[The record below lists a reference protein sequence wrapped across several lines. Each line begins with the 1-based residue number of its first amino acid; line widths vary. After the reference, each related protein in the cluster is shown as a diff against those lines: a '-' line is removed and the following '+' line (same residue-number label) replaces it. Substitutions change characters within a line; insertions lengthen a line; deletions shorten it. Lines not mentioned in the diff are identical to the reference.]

1 MSQQHPWDYK
11 SLLVETKGFF
21 ARGVIDVSALDSVLA
36 KIGDAGW
43 ELVAVVPV
51 SDGNVGTARLLCTF
65 KRPRPSV
72 AT

>member
-1 MSQQHPWDYK
+1 MSLQRPWDYR
-11 SLLVETKGFF
+11 SLLVETKGVF
-21 ARGVIDVSALDSVLA
+21 ARGVIDVSALDGALA
-36 KIGDAGW
+36 EFGNAGW

-72 AT
+72 AS